1 MRLAR
6 YCKPCVRALSR
17 LRHDQK
23 GAVAIFL
30 AVMLIP
36 LVGFVGISID
46 TARAYFLKAR
56 LYQALDA
63 AALAGGRVFFEEDRN
78 QDIEDFFSANLSE
91 GFMGATL
98 SPLTINADQ
107 GEGSIEVVASATM
120 DTSFLHLIGQPTM
133 TVSARTVVQRADR
146 GMELVLVLDN
156 TGSMKGTKMSNLRTA
171 AHELVDILYG
181 SRSSIPNFWISL
193 APYSAT
199 INIDRQNA
207 DWLVDGSVQSLAYE
221 FPSDVVAQEDCQGTN
236 VEWDSAREV
245 CVIGETTV
253 DTTMTQGECL
263 TVGVWHADTNSCV
276 IGDGWKGCVMA
287 RSGGE
292 DETDSTPAEVPFLPY
307 YWPSW
312 DGIQGD
318 HETRYNDYL
327 PANINESESTNTTSN
342 NGIGPNLGCGP
353 EIRPFMTQ
361 RTEVESA
368 IDNMDSWHRGG
379 TATNLGMVWGWRLMS
394 PKWRGL
400 WNLPDMPL
408 DYDEPLTEKVVV
420 VLTDGYNQMYAGH
433 APSGDSDFSS
443 YDRVSANVLGTTSV
457 EGARLE
463 LNDRMV
469 RICQSMKD
477 KDITIYAITFK
488 VANNTGGNQIRQIF
502 EDCATTPAHYF
513 DSYNGS
519 QLEDAFRTI
528 GQQLSNL
535 RIKE

>member
-1 MRLAR
+1 MRLASL
-6 YCKPCVRALSR
+6 CMPFARALRR
-17 LRHDQK
+17 LGHDQK
-23 GAVAIFL
+23 GAMAIFL
-30 AVMLIP
+30 AVMLVP

-78 QDIEDFFSANLSE
+78 QDIEDFFAANLSD

-98 SPLTINADQ
+98 SPLSIDADQ

-120 DTSFLHLIGQPTM
+120 DTSFLHLLGQPTI

-156 TGSMKGTKMSNLRTA
+156 TGSMRGSKMNNLRIA

-181 SRSSIPNFWISL
+181 NRSHIPNFWVSI

-199 INIDRQNA
+199 INIGRHHA
-207 DWLVDGSVQSLAYE
+207 DWLASGSVEALPYE
-221 FPSDVVAQEDCQGTN
+221 FPSDLVSQSDCQGTN
-236 VEWDSAREV
+236 VEWDAVHET
-245 CVIGETTV
+245 CIIGETTV
-253 DTTMTQGECL
+253 DTTTTEAACGPL
-263 TVGVWHADTNSCV
+263 GVWHADTNSCV

-287 RSGGE
+287 RLNGE
-292 DETDSTPAEVPFLPY
+292 DETDTIPATAPFQPY

-318 HETRYNDYL
+318 HEKKYNDYF
-327 PANINESESTNTTSN
+327 PVDIDESASTNTNSN

-353 EIRPFMTQ
+353 EIRDFMTQ
-361 RTEVESA
+361 RADVEA
-368 IDNMDSWHRGG
+368 AVDNMDSWHRGG

-394 PKWRGL
+394 PQWRGL
-400 WNLPDMPL
+400 WSLPDMPL

-457 EGARLE
+457 NGARQV
-463 LNDRMV
+463 LNQRMV
-469 RICQSMKD
+469 NICQSMKNL
-477 KDITIYAITFK
+477 DITIYAITFS
-488 VANNTGGNQIRQIF
+488 VANNTGGNEIREIF
-502 EDCATTPAHYF
+502 QNCATTPAHYF
-513 DSYNGS
+513 DSYNGA

-528 GQQLSNL
+528 GQLLSNL